1 MSYNIVLGGVGGQG
15 LMTVAEVLAEAAH
28 SLGYN
33 VKIMKY
39 KGLAQRGGSIR
50 AYVRIGEVYSP
61 IVPES
66 SANVV
71 LSFELSETLNVERFV
86 GEDTI
91 VVVLDYKVP
100 SILNILGV
108 ERYPEE
114 IKEEFIAKGYYV
126 LPGEEDAKKYN
137 IPVISLNSY
146 MVGAFSVI
154 AEDIIPDE
162 TLREVLFKR
171 LRRFREENMKAY
183 KLGRERMKEIIMIR
197 KEPQ

>member
-28 SLGYN
+28 SAGYN

-39 KGLAQRGGSIR
+39 KGLAQRGGSIK

-61 IVPES
+61 IVPEG

-71 LSFELSETLNVERFV
+71 LSFELSETLNVERFI

-114 IKEEFIAKGYYV
+114 IKEEFVAKGYYV
-126 LPGEEDAKKYN
+126 LPGEEDAKRYN
-137 IPVISLNSY
+137 IPIISLNSY
-146 MVGAFSVI
+146 MLGAFSVI
-154 AEDIIPDE
+154 AEDIIPEE

-171 LRRFREENMKAY
+171 LKRLREENMRAY
-183 KLGRERMKEIIMIR
+183 KLGRDRMKEALIKM
-197 KEPQ
+197 KEP

>member
-28 SLGYN
+28 SAGYN

-39 KGLAQRGGSIR
+39 KGLAQRGGSIK

-61 IVPES
+61 IVPEG

-71 LSFELSETLNVERFV
+71 LSFELSETLNVERFI

-114 IKEEFIAKGYYV
+114 IKEEFVAKGYYV
-126 LPGEEDAKKYN
+126 LPGEEDAKRYN
-137 IPVISLNSY
+137 IPIISLNSY
-146 MVGAFSVI
+146 MLGAFSVI
-154 AEDIIPDE
+154 AEDIIPEE

-171 LRRFREENMKAY
+171 LKRLREENMRAY
-183 KLGRERMKEIIMIR
+183 KLGRDRMKEAMIKM
-197 KEPQ
+197 KEP

>member
-28 SLGYN
+28 SAGYN

-39 KGLAQRGGSIR
+39 KGLAQRGGSIK

-61 IVPES
+61 IVPEG

-71 LSFELSETLNVERFV
+71 LSFELSETLNVERFI

-137 IPVISLNSY
+137 IPIISLNSY
-146 MVGAFSVI
+146 MLGAFSVI
-154 AEDIIPDE
+154 AEDIIPEE

-171 LRRFREENMKAY
+171 LKRLREENMRAY
-183 KLGRERMKEIIMIR
+183 KLGRDRMKEAMIKM
-197 KEPQ
+197 KEP

>member
-28 SLGYN
+28 SAGYN

-39 KGLAQRGGSIR
+39 KGLAQRGGSIK

-61 IVPES
+61 IVPEG

-71 LSFELSETLNVERFV
+71 LSFELSETLNVERFI

-114 IKEEFIAKGYYV
+114 IKEEFVAKGYYV

-137 IPVISLNSY
+137 IPIISLNSY
-146 MVGAFSVI
+146 MLGAFSII
-154 AEDIIPDE
+154 AEDIIPEE

-171 LRRFREENMKAY
+171 LKRLREENMRAY
-183 KLGRERMKEIIMIR
+183 KLGRDRMKEAMIKM
-197 KEPQ
+197 KEP

>member
-1 MSYNIVLGGVGGQG
+1 MSYNIVLGGIGGQG

-28 SLGYN
+28 STGYN

-39 KGLAQRGGSIR
+39 KGLAQRGGSIK

-61 IVPES
+61 IVPEG

-71 LSFELSETLNVERFV
+71 LSFELSETLNVERFI

-126 LPGEEDAKKYN
+126 LPGEDDAKKYN
-137 IPVISLNSY
+137 IPIISLNSY
-146 MVGAFSVI
+146 MLGAFSII
-154 AEDIIPDE
+154 AEDIIPEE

-171 LRRFREENMKAY
+171 LKRLREENMRAY
-183 KLGRERMKEIIMIR
+183 KLGRDRMKKAMIKM
-197 KEPQ
+197 KEP